1 MDYAGRLERVRRLMG
16 ERGMDLLA
24 VAPGDDLHYLLG
36 YSPHADERP
45 CYLLVAGGGAAFVV
59 PSLNAAQAEQ
69 HVRLPMFTYTD
80 AEGPARAIAAARS
93 GLGGTAS
100 PRALGVDDTMRA
112 DFVLTLQAAYPDARL
127 VLGSEVLAPVR
138 MRKDAEEIETL
149 KRSARHA
156 DQAVRDVFAAC
167 RAGISEQELGDVAAA
182 SFRRSGSQEVL
193 FTGIASGPNGAF
205 PHHRPGARRLAP
217 GDSIV
222 IDIGGRLDG
231 YASDITRV
239 ASIGAPSARYRQV
252 HAIVDD
258 AVRTAIGVIKP
269 GIALKEVDLAAR
281 GVIERG
287 GFGQY
292 FVHRVGHGLGVSGH
306 ELPSVT
312 HENTMPVDAGFVFS
326 VEPGVYLPGEFGVR
340 LEEIVYVDRAGA
352 HRLSAL
358 PRDVHVAGG

>member
-1 MDYAGRLERVRRLMG
+1 VDFAGRIERVRRLMG

-24 VAPGDDLHYLLG
+24 VAPGDDLRYLLG

-69 HVRLPMFTYTD
+69 HVRVPTFAYTD
-80 AEGPARAIAAARS
+80 ADGPARAIAAARS
-93 GLGGTAS
+93 RLGGGS

-127 VLGSEVLAPVR
+127 VLGSEVLAPLR
-138 MRKDAEEIETL
+138 MRKDAEEIDVL
-149 KRSARHA
+149 RRSAGHA

-167 RAGISEQELGDVAAA
+167 RAGISEQELADVAAA
-182 SFRRSGSQEVL
+182 SFRHSGSQEVL
-193 FTGIASGPNGAF
+193 FTAIASGPNSAF
-205 PHHRPGARRLAP
+205 PHHRSGARRLAA
-217 GDSIV
+217 GDCV
-222 IDIGGRLDG
+222 TIDVGGRLDG

-239 ASIGAPSARYRQV
+239 ACLGAPSVRYRQV
-252 HAIVDD
+252 CAIVEE
-258 AVRTAIGVIKP
+258 ALRAAIAVIKP
-269 GIALKEVDLAAR
+269 GLPLKDVDLAAR
-281 GVIERG
+281 RVIERG

-312 HENTMPVDAGFVFS
+312 HENPMSVDEGFVFS
-326 VEPGVYLPGEFGVR
+326 VEPGIYLPGEFGVR
-340 LEEIVYVDRAGA
+340 LEEIVYVDGAGA
-352 HRLSAL
+352 HRLSTL
-358 PRDVHVAGG
+358 PRDAHIVAG